1 MIAEILSTGEEVRS
15 GAVIDTNAAYI
26 AQCLEA
32 RGIEVARH
40 LCVGDDVEKISDSLR
55 MIAPGA
61 DFAVVT
67 GGLGPTG
74 DDLTADAAAMA
85 FGVNLRLDSKAMEN
99 VTEFFR
105 RRNRKMSPSN
115 EKQAWLPE
123 GAEMLYNPTGTAPG
137 FMFRFEECCFFFL
150 PGVPSEM
157 VRMMHDAVLP
167 RIARLRKD
175 DRQVFAVRT
184 LCVFGLPEPVIGER
198 LAVTEKAFQGVR
210 LGLRS
215 VFPEVQVKLYGR
227 AESQEAL
234 EKNLDDA
241 ADRVCSIIGDY
252 VFSRSGLSMEAVVG
266 NLLKAQNATL
276 AVSESCTGGLISHLL
291 TEVAGSSDYFLFSG
305 VTYSNEAKI
314 KVLGVSRETLDR
326 FGAVSEQ
333 TAMEMARGARRI
345 SGADYAVST
354 TGIAGP
360 DGGGPEKPVGTVCIG
375 FAGPK
380 EVVAWRYCLDFADRS
395 RNKQV
400 FAMKALDQLRRSLLN
415 TRQRPTD

>member
-15 GAVIDTNAAYI
+15 GAVTDTNAAYI
-26 AQCLEA
+26 AQCFEA

-40 LCVGDDVEKISDSLR
+40 LCVGDDVEKIAESLR
-55 MIAPGA
+55 MIAPAA

-74 DDLTADAAAMA
+74 DDLTASAAARA
-85 FGVNLRLDSKAMEN
+85 FGVNLKLDLKAMEN
-99 VTEFFR
+99 VTEFFH
-105 RRNRKMSPSN
+105 RRNRKMSSSN

-137 FMFRFEECCFFFL
+137 FMFRFRRCTFFFL

-157 VRMMHDAVLP
+157 MRMMHDAVLP
-167 RIARLRKD
+167 RIARLRTD
-175 DRQVFAVRT
+175 NQVFAVRS

-198 LAVTEKAFQGVR
+198 LAVLEESFQGVR

-227 AESQEAL
+227 ALDRAEL
-234 EKNLDDA
+234 EENLDKA
-241 ADRVCSIIGDY
+241 AEQVCSIIGDY
-252 VFSRSGLSMEAVVG
+252 VFSRNGFSMEAVVG
-266 NLLKAQNATL
+266 NLLRAQNATL

-305 VTYSNEAKI
+305 VTYSNEAKM
-314 KVLGVSRETLDR
+314 KVLGVSRKTLDR

-360 DGGGPEKPVGTVCIG
+360 DGGSPEKPVGTVCIG

-380 EVVAWRYCLDFADRS
+380 EVVAWRYCLDFADRT

-400 FAMKALDQLRRSLLN
+400 FAMKALDQLRRSLSMLLK
-415 TRQRPTD
+415 T